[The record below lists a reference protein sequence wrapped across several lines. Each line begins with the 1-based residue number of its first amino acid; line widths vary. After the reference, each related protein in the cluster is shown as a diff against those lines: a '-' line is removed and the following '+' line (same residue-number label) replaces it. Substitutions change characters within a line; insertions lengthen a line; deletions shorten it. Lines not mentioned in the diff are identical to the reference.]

1 MIIATAGHIDHG
13 KTTLIKALTGV
24 NADRLAE
31 EQRRGMTIDLGFAY
45 GRRNGLDLA
54 FVDVPGHER
63 FIRNMLAGVSGVDAV
78 LLVVAADDGVMPQ
91 TREHLEIVDLL
102 GLDQGVV
109 AITKADMVDADRLA
123 EVELEVSSLLTST
136 GLRNSPIQ
144 PVSGITGL
152 GLDELTDHLR
162 NLAPGTS
169 LQSPNKAFRLAI
181 DRVFTIDGAGLIATG
196 AAHSGQVSVGD
207 SLRVMPSGSLVRV
220 RGLRAHDKPVT
231 TAGRGQRIA
240 VNLTGVSR
248 DEIGRGDWLS
258 APHLD
263 LPTDRLDIRL
273 RATQPLRHWDAI
285 RFCHGAAVHEGR
297 LALLEAKSITPGETA
312 LAQLVLGGPV
322 QAVHGDRFVLRNA
335 GNITTVAGGTVI
347 DPFSPKRGRAKPE
360 RLALVRQ
367 LADLDLVDGAIAEL
381 TATRNGFDLHLYSVG
396 RGISPDAQ
404 AELADGL
411 PAVTIG
417 DSLIDQDRWTSL
429 KTEITE
435 FLSRYHQEHPD
446 KAGAGRAELADIGKS
461 AGLSGPAFEAVINRL
476 VSNRH
481 LGRAGSAIALSGHK
495 PRLAPADQKLWK
507 TCEKLFAE
515 AGLRP
520 PRVRELAEELNLE
533 PKVTERFLNRC
544 VGAGLVLKVA
554 DNRYFPPLV
563 LNRLGMIAG
572 ELDTETQGAFTV
584 RDYKDRSEIG
594 RNLTIELLEFF
605 DRTGLTHRSGETRRL
620 KRSPEE
626 LFPTGENPET

>member
-91 TREHLEIVDLL
+91 TREHLEIIDLL

-109 AITKADMVDADRLA
+109 AITKADMVDAERLS
-123 EVELEVSSLLTST
+123 EVQQEVASLLAPT
-136 GLRNSPIQ
+136 GLHNIPIE

-152 GLDELTDHLR
+152 GLDELTEHLR
-162 NLAPGTS
+162 LLAPETS
-169 LQSPNKAFRLAI
+169 LQSANRAFRLAV

-207 SLRVMPSGSLVRV
+207 SLRVMPSGALVRV
-220 RGLRAHDKPVT
+220 RSLRAHNQPVT
-231 TAGRGQRIA
+231 SAGRGERIA
-240 VNLTGVSR
+240 INLAGVDR
-248 DEIGRGDWLS
+248 DEVGRGDWLV
-258 APHLD
+258 AAHLD
-263 LPTDRLDIRL
+263 LTTDRLDVRL

-297 LALLEAKSITPGETA
+297 LALLETKAVTPGETA
-312 LAQLVLGGPV
+312 LAQLVLENPI

-335 GNITTVAGGTVI
+335 SNIATIAGGVVI

-367 LADLDLVDGAIAEL
+367 LADADLVDGAIAEL
-381 TATRNGFDLHLYSVG
+381 IATRNGFDLTPYAVG
-396 RGISPDAQ
+396 RGASIDMQ
-404 AELADGL
+404 EQLAAAL
-411 PAVTIG
+411 PAVSIG
-417 DSLIDQDRWTSL
+417 TGLIDEDRWTL
-429 KTEITE
+429 LQTEITD
-435 FLSRYHQEHPD
+435 FLGSHHQDHPD
-446 KAGAGRAELADIGKS
+446 KAGAGRAELAGIGKS
-461 AGLSGPAFEAVINRL
+461 AGLSGPAFEGVINRL

-481 LGRAGSAIALSGHK
+481 LGRAGSAIALAGHK
-495 PRLAPADQKLWK
+495 PMLAPADQKLWK
-507 TCEKLFAE
+507 KCESLFVQ

-520 PRVRELAEELNLE
+520 PRVRELAEELSLD

-544 VGAGLVLKVA
+544 VGAGLLLKVA
-554 DNRYFPPLV
+554 DNRYFPPAL
-563 LNRLGMIAG
+563 LNRLGQIAG
-572 ELDTETQGAFTV
+572 ELDIETQGAFTV

-605 DRTGLTHRSGETRRL
+605 DRAGLTHRSGETRRL

-626 LFPTGENPET
+626 LFPIGSNTGI